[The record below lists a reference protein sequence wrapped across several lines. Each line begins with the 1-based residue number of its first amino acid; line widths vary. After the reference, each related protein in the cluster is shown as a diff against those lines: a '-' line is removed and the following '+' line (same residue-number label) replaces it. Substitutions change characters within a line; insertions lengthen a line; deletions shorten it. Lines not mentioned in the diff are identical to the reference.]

1 MSMVVRML
9 GLTII
14 SNFHDSST
22 IVTISMIDHM
32 LDPAIRKM
40 DIILS
45 LHVTSLIASSLLSK
59 VCVVFVIMD
68 SILVVEWVWMFIIIL
83 STTSMESMMTNTTQT
98 LERNGSGCS
107 SWTPYL

>member
-1 MSMVVRML
+1 ML

-22 IVTISMIDHM
+22 IVAISMIDHM
-32 LDPAIRKM
+32 LDPAIREV

-59 VCVVFVIMD
+59 VCIVFVIMN
-68 SILVVEWVWMFIIIL
+68 SILVVKWVWVLIIIL
-83 STTSMESMMTNTTQT
+83 STTMTNSIANTPS
-98 LERNGSGCS
+98 N
-107 SWTPYL
+107 WTSRKSKRIARKAD